1 MNAHFLV
8 KLKLLCQVD
17 GDVGD
22 RADEVGEDD
31 AELSDPSGSD
41 TANVEVWWHLKTKR
55 IRLSILL

>member
-1 MNAHFLV
+1 
-8 KLKLLCQVD
+8 LCQVD

-22 RADEVGEDD
+22 RADEVDEDD